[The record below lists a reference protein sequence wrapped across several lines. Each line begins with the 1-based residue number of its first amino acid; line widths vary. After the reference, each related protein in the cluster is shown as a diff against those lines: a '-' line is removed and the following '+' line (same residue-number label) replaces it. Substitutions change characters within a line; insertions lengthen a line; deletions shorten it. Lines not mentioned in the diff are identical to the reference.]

1 MRHIPV
7 AEQIEIYNKLDDCC
21 GELEG
26 GIKDDSI
33 ISTLGG
39 CASGKETF
47 KSWVAEALQ
56 GAMRF

>member
-7 AEQIEIYNKLDDCC
+7 AESIEIYNKLDDCG

-39 CASGKETF
+39 
-47 KSWVAEALQ
+47 
-56 GAMRF
+56 

>member
-1 MRHIPV
+1 MRTYLGRWWEEQGGEENLCVRHIPV
-7 AEQIEIYNKLDDCC
+7 AESIEIYNKLDDCG

-39 CASGKETF
+39 
-47 KSWVAEALQ
+47 
-56 GAMRF
+56 